1 MKKPDDLKS
10 LGCIAHTAVCDCG
23 GFSKDHTVEFQYWPN
38 SEYGDSFSISTG
50 LAHYLP
56 WYKRL
61 VVGLKYILGI
71 DNTHCFYVETTL
83 GQYEVDR
90 LQKYI
95 NKVADNYQETPTV
108 WLKRNDSQEWCT
120 APEED

>member
-1 MKKPDDLKS
+1 MNQPCTLEE
-10 LGCIAHTAVCDCG
+10 LGCRVHTAVCDCG
-23 GFSKDHTVEFQYWPN
+23 GFSKDHTVEFQYWPDKQ
-38 SEYGDSFSISTG
+38 YGDTFSISTG

-61 VVGLKYILGI
+61 AVGLKYILGI

-83 GQYEVDR
+83 GQNEVLR

-95 NKVADNYQETPTV
+95 NEVASEFQELPH
-108 WLKRNDSQEWCT
+108 
-120 APEED
+120 

>member
-1 MKKPDDLKS
+1 MPQPYTLEE
-10 LGCIAHTAVCDCG
+10 LGCRVHTAVCDCG
-23 GFSKDHTVEFQYWPN
+23 GYSKDHTVEFQYWPDK
-38 SEYGDSFSISTG
+38 EHGDTFYISSA

-61 VVGLKYILGI
+61 AIGLKYILGI

-83 GQYEVDR
+83 GQNEVLR

-95 NKVADNYQETPTV
+95 NDVASEFQEVPPHYTDV
-108 WLKRNDSQEWCT
+108 EVG
-120 APEED
+120 